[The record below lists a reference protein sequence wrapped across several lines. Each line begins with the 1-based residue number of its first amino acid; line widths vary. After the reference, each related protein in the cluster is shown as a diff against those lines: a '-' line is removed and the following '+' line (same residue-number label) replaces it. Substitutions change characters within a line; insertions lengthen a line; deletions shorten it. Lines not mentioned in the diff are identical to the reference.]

1 MQFFDPPR
9 ISKFMSG
16 YPLITAEEV
25 YCEYGHWLRHIDPN
39 LLASEKKAIIKK
51 VRSELGIP
59 NIELNLSKLNVEKLV
74 HIGNGSDL
82 MNKLDIYIGRSSK
95 YICPPVSVC
104 IFCNKNLQKNN
115 AATQVVCHTVNGPK
129 LFSKLIY
136 RCRGCK
142 LEKPRESESES
153 DRVQPQDVYYHPDKV
168 RYT

>member
-16 YPLITAEEV
+16 YPLISPEEV
-25 YCEYGHWLRHIDPN
+25 YSEYGNWLRHLDPN

-51 VRSELGIP
+51 MSSELGIP
-59 NIELNLSKLNVEKLV
+59 NTELNLSKLKVEKLV

-129 LFSKLIY
+129 LFSKL
-136 RCRGCK
+136 
-142 LEKPRESESES
+142 
-153 DRVQPQDVYYHPDKV
+153 
-168 RYT
+168 